1 MSREEGGGVEG
12 LRAWVSDAVERVK
25 RQLPGN
31 GDGLPSLR
39 AQDASVAELE
49 QLARLLDHDEALR
62 GSVSVWQAGALT
74 LREAAG
80 GGTDADRERAERL
93 LREARDRTTPLGAAV
108 TEEDRRWAALFL
120 MIQISPMRSQQGV
133 TGGVLDLSGVLD
145 WIQRVGPAGMEST
158 AAEMST
164 LLNEAAQL
172 PLPPELLGSLRQ
184 AQGLFAAPSAQG
196 LSDLMTGMVPPGSPL
211 ADQFRQ
217 MMERMVGAMTP
228 PAPAASSEYV
238 WERAPKPEP
247 EPTSQSQSQPQPQPQ
262 PQPTLTPDGLRNM
275 VTALDAVN
283 ATTEGLEG
291 LLASADPQAFN
302 AHLGRLRSAQ
312 DLPLPEG
319 LNPIAAMESIRA
331 LLLTLS
337 PTVGG
342 THQDIAA
349 GRVHMDTVI
358 RHLESISGSLPP
370 GVGDPAVV
378 GRTTD
383 ICVRAMAAREREDI
397 PALRELRAEAEA
409 LGEAAP
415 EGSPLRFAVD
425 GALGAVLGSLG
436 LLTQDK
442 AMLAQSVRHVER
454 AMTGAKDSGLP
465 FADEPAR
472 VRTQDFGLLH
482 DALTGET
489 NPVPAHV
496 PPPPD
501 ASMEDLYSSALS
513 LGMRFDRDRDPAV
526 LDTRIEELERL
537 RAGVREGKAP
547 RVAADAL
554 WHLAESYHLRNIL
567 AKNGPDQADL
577 GCLEAAQEA
586 LSALASD
593 VLLQAGAEHGLLAA
607 RTGASRGVQA
617 ARMAASYGRLHEAVA
632 ALELGRALVLQG
644 ASAASAVPERLE
656 AAGRQDLAA
665 AWREAAG
672 AGDGTDGAGEVP
684 RLLPSTLRR
693 QALDTLG
700 YRREGGLAGTPTAAE
715 LADGLAEA
723 GADVLLY
730 LVAGDERMPG
740 LVIAVGPE
748 SGLGGGALPQLADV
762 EGGPLARYVDAAA
775 ARDLHPNDAS
785 LSHAWEEALEEL
797 CDWAFQALGPVLGG
811 IEKRLSAADDAWE
824 DRPLRV
830 VLVPCGR
837 LGIVPWHAAR
847 LPAEA
852 AHDRLCQVAV
862 VSCAAS
868 GSQFLRAV
876 RRAPRDPAATPVLVA
891 DPTMSLDYADT
902 EVTALRDA
910 FYPHARL
917 CGALYDMED
926 GELPLGTPD
935 AVLGFL
941 SDGASLLHVVS
952 HGSAGIRPT
961 VSALDLVADQNGTPA
976 HLTVTRLLD
985 REEQQ
990 NTADGPLVV
999 LSACQTDLSKRD
1011 HDEALTLTT
1020 AFIAAGA
1027 RDVVGSRWLAKDS
1040 GSALLM
1046 AVFHHY
1052 LAVDGLSPV
1061 DALRAAQMWM
1071 LDPHREN
1078 PGSLQGELLRESE
1091 ERQGLERTALWA
1103 AFIHQGHP
1111 GPSTTDTGEGTP

>member
-31 GDGLPSLR
+31 GGGLPSPQAR
-39 AQDASVAELE
+39 DASVTELE

-62 GSVSVWQAGALT
+62 GSVHVWQAGALT
-74 LREAAG
+74 LRDAAG

-93 LREARDRTTPLGAAV
+93 LREARDGATPLGAAV

-120 MIQISPMRSQQGV
+120 MIQISPVRSQQGV
-133 TGGVLDLSGVLD
+133 SGGVPDLSGVLD

-158 AAEMST
+158 AAELST
-164 LLNEAAQL
+164 LVNEAAQL

-184 AQGLFAAPSAQG
+184 AQGLFAAPSVQG
-196 LSDLMTGMVPPGSPL
+196 LSDLMTGMVPPGSPF

-217 MMERMVGAMTP
+217 MMERMSGAMTP

-247 EPTSQSQSQPQPQPQ
+247 APKSQ
-262 PQPTLTPDGLRNM
+262 PQPTLTPDGLRNV

-283 ATTEGLEG
+283 ATAEGLDG
-291 LLASADPQAFN
+291 LLASGDPHAFN
-302 AHLGRLRSAQ
+302 EHLGRLRSAQ

-319 LNPIAAMESIRA
+319 LNPVSAMESIRA

-337 PTVGG
+337 STVGG
-342 THQDIAA
+342 NYQDRAA
-349 GRVHMDTVI
+349 GQVHMDTVI
-358 RHLESISGSLPP
+358 GHLEGIRGSLPP

-383 ICVRAMAAREREDI
+383 ICVRAMAARERDDV
-397 PALRELRAEAEA
+397 PALRELLAEAEA

-415 EGSPLRFAVD
+415 EGDPLRFAVD

-442 AMLAQSVRHVER
+442 VMLSRSVRHVEQ
-454 AMTGAKDSGLP
+454 AMTGFKESDLP
-465 FADEPAR
+465 FADEPAP

-482 DALTGET
+482 DALTGEA

-496 PPPPD
+496 SPPPD

-513 LGMRFDRDRDPAV
+513 LGVRFDRDRDPAV

-537 RAGVREGKAP
+537 RAGVREGRAP

-567 AKNGPDQADL
+567 TEDEPDQADP
-577 GCLEAAQEA
+577 GCLEAAREA
-586 LSALASD
+586 LSALAAD

-632 ALELGRALVLQG
+632 VLELGRALVLQG
-644 ASAASAVPERLE
+644 ASTASAVPERLE

-672 AGDGTDGAGEVP
+672 AGDGTAEAGEVP
-684 RLLPSTLRR
+684 SLLPSTLRR
-693 QALDTLG
+693 QALDALG
-700 YRREGGLAGTPTAAE
+700 YRREGSLAGTPTVAE
-715 LADGLAEA
+715 LADGLADA

-748 SGLGGGALPQLADV
+748 AGLGGGALPQLADV

-785 LSHAWEEALEEL
+785 LSHAWEEALEAL
-797 CDWAFQALGPVLGG
+797 CDWAFHAVGPVLGG
-811 IEKRLSAADDAWE
+811 IEKRLAAADDAWE

-876 RRAPRDPAATPVLVA
+876 QRAPRDPAAAPVLVA

-917 CGALYDMED
+917 CGALYEVED
-926 GELPLGTPD
+926 GELPLGTPE

-941 SDGASLLHVVS
+941 ADGASLLHVVS
-952 HGSAGIRPT
+952 HGSAGVRPT
-961 VSALDLVADQNGTPA
+961 VSAMDLVADEDGTPA
-976 HLTVTRLLD
+976 RLTVSRLLD
-985 REEQQ
+985 REEQE
-990 NTADGPLVV
+990 NTEDGPLVV

-1027 RDVVGSRWLAKDS
+1027 RDVVGSRWLAEDS

-1078 PGSLQGELLRESE
+1078 PGSLRGELLRESE

-1111 GPSTTDTGEGTP
+1111 GPSTQDTGEGTT

>member
-1 MSREEGGGVEG
+1 MSREENGGVEG
-12 LRAWVSDAVERVK
+12 LRAWVADAVDRVK

-31 GDGLPSLR
+31 GHGLPSLR
-39 AQDASVAELE
+39 ARDASVTELE
-49 QLARLLDHDEALR
+49 QLARLLDHDEVLR
-62 GSVSVWQAGALT
+62 GSVTVWQAGALT
-74 LREAAG
+74 LRDMAG
-80 GGTDADRERAERL
+80 GGTEADRGRAERL
-93 LREARDRTTPLGAAV
+93 LRDARDGATPLGAVV

-120 MIQISPMRSQQGV
+120 MIQISPMRSQRGV
-133 TGGVLDLSGVLD
+133 IGDAPDLTGALD
-145 WIQRVGPAGMEST
+145 WIQRVGPAGMESKV
-158 AAEMST
+158 AELSA
-164 LLNEAAQL
+164 LLDEAAQL

-184 AQGLFAAPSAQG
+184 VQGLFAAPSAQG
-196 LSDLMTGMVPPGSPL
+196 LSDLMTEMVPPGSPFTEP
-211 ADQFRQ
+211 FRQ
-217 MMERMVGAMTP
+217 MTERMFGAMTS
-228 PAPAASSEYV
+228 PAPTASSEHV
-238 WERAPKPEP
+238 RERAAKPEP
-247 EPTSQSQSQPQPQPQ
+247 EPESQPQPQPQ
-262 PQPTLTPDGLRNM
+262 PQPRPTLTPDGLRNM

-283 ATTEGLEG
+283 ATTEGLDG
-291 LLASADPQAFN
+291 LLASGDPELFN
-302 AHLGRLRSAQ
+302 EHLGRLRSAQ
-312 DLPLPEG
+312 DLLLPESID
-319 LNPIAAMESIRA
+319 PTSAMESLRV

-337 PTVGG
+337 STVGG
-342 THQDIAA
+342 TYQDTAA
-349 GRVHMDTVI
+349 GRDHMDTVI
-358 RHLESISGSLPP
+358 GHLEGIRGSLPP

-378 GRTTD
+378 GRATD
-383 ICVRAMAAREREDI
+383 ICFRAMAAREREDI
-397 PALRELRAEAEA
+397 PALRELLAEAEA
-409 LGEAAP
+409 LGEAVP
-415 EGSPLRFAVD
+415 ESDPLRFVVD
-425 GALGAVLGSLG
+425 GALGVVLGSLG
-436 LLTQDK
+436 LLTRDK
-442 AMLAQSVRHVER
+442 EVLSRSVRHAER
-454 AMTGAKDSGLP
+454 TMTGSRESGLP
-465 FADEPAR
+465 FADELAP
-472 VRTQDFGLLH
+472 VRTPDFGLLQ
-482 DALTGET
+482 DALSGEM

-501 ASMEDLYSSALS
+501 ASMEDLYTSALS
-513 LGMRFDRDRDPAV
+513 LRIRFDRDRDLTV
-526 LDTRIEELERL
+526 LDTLIEELERL
-537 RAGVREGKAP
+537 RAGVREGRAP

-554 WHLAESYHLRNIL
+554 WHLAEAYHLRNIL
-567 AKNGPDQADL
+567 TEDGPDQADP

-586 LSALASD
+586 LSALAAD

-617 ARMAASYGRLHEAVA
+617 ARMAASYGRLHKAVA

-644 ASAASAVPERLE
+644 ASTASAVPEHLE
-656 AAGRQDLAA
+656 GAGRPDLAA

-672 AGDGTDGAGEVP
+672 AHGGTDVAGEVP
-684 RLLPSTLRR
+684 SILPSTLRR
-693 QALDTLG
+693 KALDTLG
-700 YRREGGLAGTPTAAE
+700 YRQEGGLAGTPTVAE

-748 SGLGGGALPQLADV
+748 SGFGGGALPQLADI

-775 ARDLHPNDAS
+775 ARDLQPKDAL
-785 LSHAWEEALEEL
+785 LSQAWEEALEEL
-797 CDWAFQALGPVLGG
+797 CDWAFHALGPVLGG
-811 IEKRLSAADDAWE
+811 IEKHLAQADDAWE

-830 VLVPCGR
+830 VLVPTGR

-876 RRAPRDPAATPVLVA
+876 RRVPRDPAATPVLVA
-891 DPTMSLDYADT
+891 DPTMSLDYSGT

-910 FYPHARL
+910 FYPHARV
-917 CGALYDMED
+917 CGALYEVED

-961 VSALDLVADQNGTPA
+961 VSALDLVADEDGTPA
-976 HLTVTRLLD
+976 GLTVTRLLD
-985 REEQQ
+985 HEEQQ
-990 NTADGPLVV
+990 NRADGPLVV
-999 LSACQTDLSKRD
+999 LSACQTDLSKGD

-1040 GSALLM
+1040 ASALLM

-1078 PGSLQGELLRESE
+1078 PGSLRGELLREAE
-1091 ERQGLERTALWA
+1091 ERQGLERTSLWA

-1111 GPSTTDTGEGTP
+1111 GPSTPDTGEGTP